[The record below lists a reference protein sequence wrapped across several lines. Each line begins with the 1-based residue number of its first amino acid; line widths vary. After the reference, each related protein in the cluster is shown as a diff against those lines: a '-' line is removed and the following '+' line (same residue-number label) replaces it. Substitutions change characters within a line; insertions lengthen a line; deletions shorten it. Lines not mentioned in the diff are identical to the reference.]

1 MRACPTLLGV
11 INPFPAS
18 ESRAARVAL
27 SLLAL
32 AVAVA
37 GTVWLVDLSGAVA
50 GARAAQRHW
59 HPHGYAQLLFFLLAV
74 PIGTL
79 LHTAPAAAAG
89 LPVRRAWATA
99 GALLG
104 YGVLVAAVAWAVA
117 PLAPAH
123 VGGGRGDPSGLYPAW
138 LACVLLSVA
147 VLACAGGLFV
157 RPTRREDPLD
167 FRPPSVRRRAG
178 TEART
183 DRATEPRR
191 RVGGAL
197 FTTGVLGWVIGTPL
211 LILLLLRGLA
221 GWAMG

>member
-1 MRACPTLLGV
+1 M
-11 INPFPAS
+11 INPFPAT
-18 ESRAARVAL
+18 ESRAARILL

-32 AVAVA
+32 AVATA

-59 HPHGYAQLLFFLLAV
+59 HPHGYAQILFFLLAV

-79 LHTAPAAAAG
+79 LHTPSAAAAG

-99 GALLG
+99 GVLLC
-104 YGVLVAAVAWAVA
+104 YGVLVAAAAWAVA

-123 VGGGRGDPSGLYPAW
+123 VGGGRRDPSGLYPAW

-167 FRPPSVRRRAG
+167 FTPPSARRRAG
-178 TEART
+178 AAART
-183 DRATEPRR
+183 EPAEPRR
-191 RVGGAL
+191 RISGAL
-197 FTTGVLGWVIGTPL
+197 FTTGVFAWVIGTPL

-221 GWAMG
+221 GWAIG